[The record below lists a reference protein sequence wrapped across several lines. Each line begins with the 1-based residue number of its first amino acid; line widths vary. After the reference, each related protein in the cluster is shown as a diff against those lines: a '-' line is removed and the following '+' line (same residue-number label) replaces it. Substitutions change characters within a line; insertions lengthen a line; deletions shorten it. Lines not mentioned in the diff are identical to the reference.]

1 MKKQIPENKVA
12 IITGAGKGIGKAVSI
27 ELWKQGYF
35 IILVS
40 RTRSDLEK
48 LKKFLIRADYFVCDV
63 RYVSQVKKV
72 VNAVAKKYGRIDVLV
87 NNAGLWYHK
96 KIEDT
101 SESEYDEMVDTNLK
115 GAFLFSKFVIPVM
128 KKQKSGIII
137 NVSSGAGKYG
147 FPGLSIY
154 SATKFGII
162 GMTQSLAREC
172 FQDGI
177 KVFAVCPSG
186 VDTEGYRKKHPSAD
200 EEFFK
205 RLLKPEKV
213 AKEVANLIKK
223 PKKTGESVD
232 VY

>member
-1 MKKQIPENKVA
+1 MKVEPQNKVA
-12 IITGAGKGIGKAVSI
+12 IITGAGKGIGKATSI

-35 IILVS
+35 IILIS

-63 RYVSQVKKV
+63 RFVSQVKKV
-72 VNAVAKKYGRIDVLV
+72 VTTVAKKYGRIDVLV

-101 SESEYDEMVDTNLK
+101 SEAEYNEMIDTNLK
-115 GAFLFSKFVIPVM
+115 GAFLFSKFVVPIM

-137 NVSSGAGKYG
+137 NISSGAGKYG
-147 FPGLSIY
+147 FPGLSVY
-154 SATKFGII
+154 SASKFGII
-162 GMTQSLAREC
+162 GFTQSLAREVY
-172 FQDGI
+172 QDGI
-177 KVFAVCPSG
+177 KVFSICPGG
-186 VDTEGYRKKHPSAD
+186 VDTEGYRKRHPEAD
-200 EEFFK
+200 EEFFR

-213 AKEVANLIKK
+213 AKEVASLIKK
-223 PKKTGESVD
+223 PKKTGESID